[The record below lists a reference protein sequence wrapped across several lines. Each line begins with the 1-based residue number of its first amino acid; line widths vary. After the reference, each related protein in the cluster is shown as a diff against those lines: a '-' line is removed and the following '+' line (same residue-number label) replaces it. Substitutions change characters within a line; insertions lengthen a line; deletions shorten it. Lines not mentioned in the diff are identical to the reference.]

1 MGFDNPQSDWL
12 KKEFREAVESILNGE
27 LLMET
32 CGLVNRAALQKSYE
46 TYCKQDTGSG
56 RIRYQD
62 FLQPIGLEIWMRRF
76 ESHLSFDRLPASKG
90 RRHAQRDVSESIG
103 SDGEKVI

>member
-12 KKEFREAVESILNGE
+12 KKEFREQVESTLNGD
-27 LLMET
+27 LLVEIG
-32 CGLVNRAALQKSYE
+32 GLVDRAALQKSYE
-46 TYCKQDTGSG
+46 AYCKQATGSG

-62 FLQPIGLEIWMRRF
+62 FLQPIALELWMRRF
-76 ESHLSFDRLPASKG
+76 ESHLSLDHLTPSTS
-90 RRHAQRDVSESIG
+90 RRHVHRVVSEPVG